1 MAHCFL
7 ILLNIGTSY
16 FSDILVAQYKSIYIG
31 YLAESSPT
39 QEIAFRDGPFD
50 IQGGGAGL
58 GFFLVTGYFFSHF
71 PQQVIF
77 FQK

>member
-1 MAHCFL
+1 MTDRYQGCNVCMAHCFL

-16 FSDILVAQYKSIYIG
+16 FSDILVAQYKSIYNG

-50 IQGGGAGL
+50 IQGGGGR
-58 GFFLVTGYFFSHF
+58 GWDFSS
-71 PQQVIF
+71 
-77 FQK
+77 